1 MKTTVTSRSIETKM
15 SHLLRQRLRQHTRAA
30 YRDAILA
37 AAQETVLRQGYHAA
51 KMADIALAT
60 GVAVGTLYKYFE
72 SKEAVVIAITEQNY
86 ARFQADLERPLASD
100 EPLTQLKQLVE
111 RAAEFVEQNGALFN
125 LYLQWKV
132 SECSWSDVRS
142 HIIQDAARQRFA
154 SLTTDLLGRAAQ
166 AGGIRRDIPVARL
179 VWVLLAMLEVAL
191 LDWWRQ
197 PNRFSCKSRGE
208 QIVAVFLEGVVPR

>member
-72 SKEAVVIAITEQNY
+72 SKEAVVIA
-86 ARFQADLERPLASD
+86 S
-100 EPLTQLKQLVE
+100 
-111 RAAEFVEQNGALFN
+111 
-125 LYLQWKV
+125 
-132 SECSWSDVRS
+132 S
-142 HIIQDAARQRFA
+142 
-154 SLTTDLLGRAAQ
+154 
-166 AGGIRRDIPVARL
+166 RRKNA
-179 VWVLLAMLEVAL
+179 
-191 LDWWRQ
+191 
-197 PNRFSCKSRGE
+197 
-208 QIVAVFLEGVVPR
+208 